1 VTGELDAA
9 EDPDASPIGERLGY
23 VAALDGIRAFAV
35 GAVIAFHAG
44 VAHVSGGFLGVD
56 TFFCLS
62 GFLITSLLLGEA
74 RHTGTIRLGAF
85 WARRA
90 RRLLPALFLVLGFVG
105 LYAWLAAPAG
115 AYPGLR
121 LDSLATLL
129 YVANW
134 HFILEGSSYFQAAL
148 APSPLTHTWSLAI
161 EEQFYLVWPL
171 VVLAIVKLRRS
182 AAVVLCVAV
191 AGALASTAWMAW
203 LHQPGADP
211 TRLYYGTD
219 THAMTI
225 LTGAAL
231 AAALAV
237 LAKHRDPSVLR
248 ARGAWV
254 VVVQL
259 AGLAGAAGLSV
270 MALTVTGTTP
280 WLYKGGYLL
289 TGVATAAVILSV
301 VTVPRGALAAVLGV
315 APIRFV
321 GRISYGLY
329 LWHFPLFLWLDHAR
343 TGLYGLRLLALR
355 VGVTLLVATASFY
368 LVERPIRHGLVLRG
382 ARAIVITTV
391 SVVATVSVIVATSLA
406 AAAPTAGALPPQ
418 PPFHDPVRA
427 LIIGDSTAL
436 TLGIAIAPWT
446 HLYDVNESDQATLGC
461 GVTVSDAQIE
471 HGVAIPTN
479 WPCRTDPG
487 AHPTI
492 FEMWQRDVA
501 AFRPDVV
508 AILAGR
514 WETHN
519 VLRGG
524 RLLNLTQPGFQ
535 ADVAAGLTRA
545 VRIASSHGARVVLLT
560 APCASSGERPD
571 GQPWPEDSPAR
582 LATYNA
588 IVANVAHRTGATL
601 LDLHAMVCPDGTY
614 QQVIDGV
621 TVRSP
626 DGVHFAV
633 GPDGAGPFLA
643 PRILSVLL
651 AEGRQAVP
659 EGRLTGSSSS
669 R

>member
-1 VTGELDAA
+1 VVSSAAVVLD
-9 EDPDASPIGERLGY
+9 DPDASQVGERLSY
-23 VAALDGIRAFAV
+23 VKGLDGIRAFAV
-35 GAVIAFHAG
+35 GAVMAFHAG
-44 VAHVSGGFLGVD
+44 VTHVTGGFLGVD
-56 TFFCLS
+56 AFFCLS

-90 RRLLPALFLVLGFVG
+90 RRLLPALFLVLCFVG

-134 HFILEGSSYFQAAL
+134 HFILQGQSYFQAAL

-171 VVLAIVKLRRS
+171 VVLGIIKLRRS
-182 AAVVLCVAV
+182 AGAVLAVAV

-203 LHQPGADP
+203 LHRAGGDP

-219 THAMTI
+219 THAMTM

-231 AAALAV
+231 AAAMILVAKGRDGASVRAHGATSAVVQVLGFAGAAV
-237 LAKHRDPSVLR
+237 LA
-248 ARGAWV
+248 A
-254 VVVQL
+254 
-259 AGLAGAAGLSV
+259 
-270 MALTVTGTTP
+270 MALKVTGTTP
-280 WLYKGGYLL
+280 WLYKGGFLL
-289 TGVATAAVILSV
+289 AGVATAAIIVSV
-301 VTVPRGALAAVLGV
+301 VVVPRGILGAILGV
-315 APIRFV
+315 GPIRFV

-329 LWHFPLFLWLDHAR
+329 LWHYPLFLWLDHGR
-343 TGLYGLRLLALR
+343 TGLFGLRLLALR
-355 VGVTLLVATASFY
+355 AGVTLVIATASFY

-382 ARAIVITTV
+382 AKAVVLTAT
-391 SVVATVSVIVATSLA
+391 SVVATLAIITATSLA
-406 AAAPTAGALPPQ
+406 AAAPTEGTLPIQ

-446 HLYDVNESDQATLGC
+446 HLYDVNESDQGILGC
-461 GVTVSDAQIE
+461 GVTVSDAQKE
-471 HGVAIPTN
+471 QGVYVPTA

-487 AHPTI
+487 THPTI
-492 FEMWQRDVA
+492 YEMWRKEVA
-501 AFRPDVV
+501 KFRPDVV

-514 WETHN
+514 WETHT

-524 RLLNLTQPGFQ
+524 EHLNITQPGFQ
-535 ADVAAGLTRA
+535 ADVAAGLARA
-545 VRIASSHGARVVLLT
+545 VRIASADGARVVLLT
-560 APCASSGERPD
+560 APCTDSGEQPN
-571 GQPWPEDSPAR
+571 GSPWPEDSPAR
-582 LATYNA
+582 LAIYNA
-588 IVANVAHRTGATL
+588 IVDRVARTTGASV
-601 LDLHAMVCPDGTY
+601 LDLHAMVCPNGTY

-621 TVRSP
+621 TIRSP

-633 GPDGAGPFLA
+633 GPNGAGPYLA
-643 PRILSVLL
+643 PRILSVLV
-651 AEGRQAVP
+651 AEGRQASVA
-659 EGRLTGSSSS
+659 S
-669 R
+669 